1 MQFIRKI
8 LTVVGSA
15 TLLCSA
21 CYGATVTGTVKGPDG
36 APFMGAF
43 VQAQNLK
50 MKATFM
56 VLSNSQGHYE
66 MDKVPAGEYRM
77 TIKAVGFTADPQSGV
92 NLTADQNASFD
103 FALKTGTVRWN
114 DINFYQAMQLW
125 PAGKGKDVLIANCSI
140 CHLFQTRMASVRRDG
155 DGWKDRVEYM
165 RTAMHFSL
173 SRLSDA
179 DADALATYLTSLFGP
194 DSVLPKSPTD
204 MPGYKATVRPFS
216 SDAMNIV
223 YVEYDMPGPS
233 RMPFSA
239 APDKDGNI
247 WIPNF
252 GVANKIS
259 RLNPVTGEMTDY
271 PVPNVGTAAV
281 HSTVPALD
289 GTVWSAEQGSNKL
302 ARWDPVTKQITEFQ
316 DTYAGGP
323 ENQGIARYGEK
334 HTLRIDT
341 SGNVWATGVPLTKF
355 DPETKKFTHFPEVA
369 GAYDVK
375 PDKNGDV
382 WFTSPNGE
390 PGNTIGKVD
399 GKTMKVTQWTVPT
412 PKAFPRRLEIG
423 ADGIIWFTEFNI
435 GKMGRFDSKTQ
446 TFEEF
451 PLPGPDVAPYALGT
465 DADGNLW
472 YDSHHQDIIGRF
484 DIKTHKVTEYPFPQ
498 SELSM
503 REFFRDAQ
511 GRMWFGTNP
520 NNKVGY
526 WYLAKPAMASK

>member
-1 MQFIRKI
+1 
-8 LTVVGSA
+8 
-15 TLLCSA
+15 
-21 CYGATVTGTVKGPDG
+21 
-36 APFMGAF
+36 
-43 VQAQNLK
+43 
-50 MKATFM
+50 
-56 VLSNSQGHYE
+56 
-66 MDKVPAGEYRM
+66 
-77 TIKAVGFTADPQSGV
+77 
-92 NLTADQNASFD
+92 
-103 FALKTGTVRWN
+103 
-114 DINFYQAMQLW
+114 
-125 PAGKGKDVLIANCSI
+125 
-140 CHLFQTRMASVRRDG
+140 
-155 DGWKDRVEYM
+155 
-165 RTAMHFSL
+165 
-173 SRLSDA
+173 
-179 DADALATYLTSLFGP
+179 
-194 DSVLPKSPTD
+194 
-204 MPGYKATVRPFS
+204 
-216 SDAMNIV
+216 
-223 YVEYDMPGPS
+223 
-233 RMPFSA
+233 
-239 APDKDGNI
+239 
-247 WIPNF
+247 
-252 GVANKIS
+252 
-259 RLNPVTGEMTDY
+259 
-271 PVPNVGTAAV
+271 
-281 HSTVPALD
+281 
-289 GTVWSAEQGSNKL
+289 
-302 ARWDPVTKQITEFQ
+302 
-316 DTYAGGP
+316 
-323 ENQGIARYGEK
+323 
-334 HTLRIDT
+334 
-341 SGNVWATGVPLTKF
+341 VPLTKF